1 MKFGHWLGL
10 AALILSFYILWEI
23 RQLLLL
29 LFVAIIF
36 ATALNRLVRQWQRVG
51 VSRGVAAAVSVI
63 GVLAVLTLF
72 MALIVP
78 PFLEQFQQLT
88 LLVPLG
94 LRQLE
99 QWLEQLLLQFPGDF
113 SDFIPSIGELFNQ
126 VQPLASGLA
135 NNVIRL
141 FSGFINLTGGT
152 LFVIIFTVMLLIN
165 PQPYRHSFIQLV
177 PSFYRR
183 RTDQILTMGEADL
196 VSWIIG
202 TLFNMLVIGV
212 VSGIVLWIL
221 GVKLVLANA
230 LLAGLMEA
238 IPNVG
243 PFLSAIPPIAIA
255 LLDSPWKAIAVLVA
269 YFLIQQLEQF
279 LLVPVVMGQQ
289 VSLLPA
295 ITLLSQI
302 VFASFFGFL
311 GLFLAIPL
319 VVIVRVL
326 VREILV
332 RDVLDQWKSTPVEVE
347 AATVSHQFSE
357 PPPSDPSLDSLSAP
371 FPATLTNIPPTNLE
385 DPLSPSPQD
394 P

>member
-10 AALILSFYILWEI
+10 VALVLSFYILWEI

-51 VSRGVAAAVSVI
+51 VNRNVAAGISVI
-63 GVLAVLTLF
+63 GVLAILTLF

-99 QWLEQLLLQFPGDF
+99 QWIDQLLLQFPGDF
-113 SDFIPSIGELFNQ
+113 SEFIPSFGDLFNQ

-135 NNVIRL
+135 NNVFRL

-152 LFVIIFTVMLLIN
+152 LFVVIFTIMLLIN
-165 PQPYRHSFIQLV
+165 PQPYRHGFIQLI

-183 RTDQILTMGEADL
+183 RTDQILTLCETDL
-196 VSWIIG
+196 VNWIIG
-202 TLFNMLVIGV
+202 TLFNMVVIGI
-212 VSGIVLWIL
+212 VSGTVLWIL
-221 GVKLVLANA
+221 GVRLVLANA

-243 PFLSAIPPIAIA
+243 PFLSTIAPTAIA
-255 LLDSPWKAIAVLVA
+255 LLDSPWKAIAVMVA

-295 ITLLSQI
+295 VTLLAQI

-319 VVIVRVL
+319 VIIVRVL

-332 RDVLDQWKSTPVEVE
+332 RDVLDQWQLSTG
-347 AATVSHQFSE
+347 TVG
-357 PPPSDPSLDSLSAP
+357 LDVTALPANESSNPTDTQSPQL
-371 FPATLTNIPPTNLE
+371 PATLTNIPPQAELGDTISH
-385 DPLSPSPQD
+385 SPKDS
-394 P
+394 